1 MKEAEKI
8 DALFA
13 PLDRP
18 DSPGCA
24 VAVLR
29 DGDVVLQ
36 RCHGMADL
44 ERGIA
49 ITPSTVFDVA
59 STSKQFTA
67 VCIALL
73 AEQGKLGLDDEARAY
88 LPELPRYEAPL
99 TIRHLLQHT
108 GGVRDYPALLG
119 LAGLPDVTPAGALAL
134 IARQKGLDF
143 TPGEEFLYCNSGY
156 VLLAEIVERVSG
168 QPLARFAEENVFRP
182 LGMGRTAF
190 SAEPVAGQALAYS
203 PGEEGGFQIDME
215 GVNLPGD
222 GALKTTL
229 EDLCRWDRN
238 FYDNR
243 LGRGGP
249 GLIEQLV
256 TPGVLASGEPIGY
269 GLGLFLG
276 EFAGL
281 RFVRHSGTWAG
292 YKAELLRF
300 PDLRLS
306 VILLSNLG
314 ALDPEAVSRQIAEA
328 LLAEHLPPQPEA
340 EPAEVTE
347 EPPFIDLPE
356 AELEAKTGTFRN
368 RATGRMW
375 QFSRHEG
382 KLVAVSGLFFEIRP
396 VSRTHF
402 RAVGAPAAIDLY
414 YQEGPAGRPA
424 AIGWHVA
431 GQEPGVLEPLELA
444 IPTAEELAGYAGR
457 YHSEELAATHE
468 VVAAEGGLALRLG
481 AAPFAAP
488 LEATAKDQFTLQ
500 GAVLDFLR
508 DGAGRV
514 SGFAVS
520 LGRIKGLRFEKTA
533 TA

>member
-1 MKEAEKI
+1 MKQAEKI

-13 PLDRP
+13 SLARP

-29 DGDVVLQ
+29 GGDVVLQ
-36 RCHGMADL
+36 RCYGMADL

-49 ITPSTVFDVA
+49 ITPATVFDVA

-73 AEQGKLGLDDEARAY
+73 AEQGKLGLDDEARTY

-99 TIRHLLQHT
+99 TLRHLLQHT
-108 GGVRDYPALLG
+108 SGVRDYPALLG
-119 LAGLPDVTPAGALAL
+119 IAGLPGISPAGVLAL
-134 IARQKGLDF
+134 TARQKGLDF
-143 TPGEEFLYCNSGY
+143 RPGEEFLYCNSGY

-168 QPLARFAEENVFRP
+168 QPFARFAEENVFRP
-182 LGMGRTAF
+182 LGMASTAF
-190 SAEPVAGQALAYS
+190 SAEPVAGQAVAYS
-203 PGEEGGFQIDME
+203 PDGEGGFQVDMD

-256 TPGVLASGEPIGY
+256 TPGVLASGERIGY

-276 EFAGL
+276 EFAGV
-281 RFVRHSGTWAG
+281 RFLRHSGTWAG

-314 ALDPEAVSRQIAEA
+314 ALDPEAVTRQIAEV
-328 LLAEHLPPQPEA
+328 LLAEHLPSRPADE
-340 EPAEVTE
+340 EPAEAVE
-347 EPPFIDLPE
+347 EPFIDLPV
-356 AELEAKTGTFRN
+356 AELQAKTGTFRN
-368 RATGRMW
+368 RATGRIW
-375 QFSRHEG
+375 QFSLHEG
-382 KLVAVSGLFFEIRP
+382 RLVAVSGLCFEVRP
-396 VSRTHF
+396 LSRSHF
-402 RAVGAPAAIDLY
+402 RAVGAPAAIDLFY
-414 YQEGPAGRPA
+414 EDGPASRPA

-431 GQEPGVLEPLELA
+431 GQEPGVLEPVELA
-444 IPTAEELAGYAGR
+444 HPTPAELAEYAGR
-457 YHSEELAATHE
+457 YRSDELEVTHE
-468 VVAAEGGLALRLG
+468 VLPSDGGLALRLE

-488 LEATAKDQFTLQ
+488 LEATLKDQFTLQ
-500 GAVLDFLR
+500 GVILDFLR
-508 DGAGRV
+508 DGEGRV
-514 SGFAVS
+514 CGFAVS
-520 LGRIKGLRFEKTA
+520 LGRIKDLRFEKT
-533 TA
+533 